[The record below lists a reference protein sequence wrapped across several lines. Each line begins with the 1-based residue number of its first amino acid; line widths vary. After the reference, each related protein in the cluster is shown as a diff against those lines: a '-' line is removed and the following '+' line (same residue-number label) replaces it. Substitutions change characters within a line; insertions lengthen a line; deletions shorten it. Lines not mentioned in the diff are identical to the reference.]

1 MLRKKEVNNTM
12 SHLTNKER
20 TLLQDLQSH
29 EEICIQKYN
38 NYANQTNDQQ
48 LQQIFQNLAQKEQK
62 HYDTL
67 SQILQGQVPN
77 MQQGQQQGQQQQ
89 QQQQQQGQQQQG
101 QQSTGS
107 MADSMG
113 SGGQQSQG
121 TMYQN
126 ENNPMSNAM
135 AQEKEASLCHD
146 MLMTEKYVSGAYDT
160 TIFEIADS
168 QIRQAVQHI
177 QQEEQQHGEEIFNY
191 MQANG
196 MYQVN

>member
-1 MLRKKEVNNTM
+1 M

-48 LQQIFQNLAQKEQK
+48 LQQIFQNLAQKEQN
-62 HYDTL
+62 HYDTI
-67 SQILQGQVPN
+67 SQMLQGQVPD
-77 MQQGQQQGQQQQ
+77 MSQGQQQGQQQQ
-89 QQQQQQGQQQQG
+89 QQGQQQGTG
-101 QQSTGS
+101 Q
-107 MADSMG
+107 MAQSMG

-121 TMYQN
+121 QSQQTMYQN
-126 ENNPMSNAM
+126 NNNPMTNAM

-146 MLMTEKYVSGAYDT
+146 MLMTEKYVSSAYNT
-160 TIFEIADS
+160 VVFEVTDP
-168 QIRQAVQHI
+168 QIRKALQHI
-177 QQEEQQHGEEIFNY
+177 QQEEQQHGEELFNY